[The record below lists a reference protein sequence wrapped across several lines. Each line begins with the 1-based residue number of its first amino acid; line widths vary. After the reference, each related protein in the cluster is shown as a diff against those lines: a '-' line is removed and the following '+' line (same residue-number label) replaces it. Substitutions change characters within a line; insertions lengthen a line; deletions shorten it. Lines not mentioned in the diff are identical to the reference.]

1 MRTTISIIILSL
13 LFCACSETKIPDTY
27 YNTPLTAKLIPVRD
41 SETYLYGYVDNNGK
55 TVIKPTYTSASYFQD
70 GLALVTDTC
79 GLKGFINQEGIYV
92 ISPKFAQAT
101 DFHDGMAW
109 TAEPDSALKAMNTSG
124 EYVFSFPGA
133 TLAELWYNG
142 FSAYMFANTRT
153 GIVNSK
159 GEDVKLS
166 CEPISINLLEKGY
179 ALITDTNDK
188 TMLFKLEGDSCLRV
202 APELKQEIQN
212 VNTLSE
218 RIIISENEKYGLAD
232 FKGNIIVQP
241 QFSFMNFDG
250 DNLILFRNDENL
262 YGWLDTSGKEVI
274 DPTYLT
280 AFYFK
285 YNKHSAVQMPD
296 SSYSIIDRNGK
307 PTWTTT
313 ESIPSPTNTGVFT
326 IKNINKTGST
336 DEGGISLI
344 DFQGKRITD
353 NSYKEI
359 TPLSGS
365 LLMFKTLG
373 SSSDYWRILSVKNP
387 EAITDTTLYSK
398 PDFEKYMSASAESQL
413 LTPEALT
420 AIVDYFRGFVNF
432 SVTSDDIFKHFPE
445 WVSEK
450 YGSNINLE
458 RQRLHGAEF
467 ELWVTFDG
475 EAVIKE
481 ESLLSTMFGFAP
493 DYSYRTVK
501 PYLFHINIR
510 IKDSKKQREA
520 IKVLSKH
527 LQCTLPEEEANPSPE
542 FKIFFKKDGTTEIK
556 TKDKITALYNE
567 MIMGLF

>member
-1 MRTTISIIILSL
+1 MRTTISIIILSI
-13 LFCACSETKIPDTY
+13 LFCACSGTKIPDTY

-41 SETYLYGYVDNNGK
+41 SETYLYGYVDNDGK

-92 ISPKFAQAT
+92 IAPKFAQAT

-124 EYVFSFPGA
+124 EYVFSFPEA

-159 GEDVKLS
+159 GEDVKLP

-188 TMLFKLEGDSCLRV
+188 TMLFKLEGDACLRI

-241 QFSFMNFDG
+241 QFPFMNFDG
-250 DNLILFRNDENL
+250 DNLILFRNDDNL

-307 PTWTTT
+307 PTWTST

-326 IKNINKTGST
+326 IKNINKTDST

-387 EAITDTTLYSK
+387 QAVPDTTLYTK
-398 PDFEKYMSASAESQL
+398 PDFDKYMSASAESRL

-420 AIVDYFRGFVNF
+420 AIVDFFRSFMDF
-432 SVTSDDIFKHFPE
+432 SATSDELFKRFPKWAKE
-445 WVSEK
+445 RN
-450 YGSNINLE
+450 GIDINLANE
-458 RQRLHGAEF
+458 ELHGVEF
-467 ELWVTFDG
+467 GLWVFFDDT
-475 EAVIKE
+475 AVIKE
-481 ESLLSTMFGFAP
+481 ESPLSMMFGLEP
-493 DYSYRTVK
+493 NYSYRTVD
-501 PYLFHINIR
+501 PDFFHININ
-510 IKDSKKQREA
+510 IKDPKKQREA
-520 IKVLSKH
+520 IKILSEH
-527 LQCTLPEEEANPSPE
+527 LKCDLPEEIADPSTE
-542 FKIFFKKDGTTEIK
+542 FMVYFLKDGSLRIKYISLYTELLLDLV
-556 TKDKITALYNE
+556 TN
-567 MIMGLF
+567 